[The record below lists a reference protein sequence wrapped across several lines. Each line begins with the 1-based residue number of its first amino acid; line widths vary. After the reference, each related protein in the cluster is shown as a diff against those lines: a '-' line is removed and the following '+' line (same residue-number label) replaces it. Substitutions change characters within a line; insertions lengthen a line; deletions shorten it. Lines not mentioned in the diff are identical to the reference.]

1 MEKSFFNLSDNVNTL
16 SLLGALLI
24 LLISFFVIKGYF
36 NKMKEKSNK
45 ELSGDTCDPH

>member
-1 MEKSFFNLSDNVNTL
+1 MEKSFFNLSDNINTL

-36 NKMKEKSNK
+36 NKMVNFIMIY
-45 ELSGDTCDPH
+45 L